1 MKNNNFKYFKIR
13 IRELA
18 LATFL
23 DDKEVGRKN
32 EEEEKGEDDDEEEE
46 GEEIKRT
53 KETLRKTYVVN
64 KLKVA
69 AKIK

>member
-1 MKNNNFKYFKIR
+1 MASFI
-13 IRELA
+13 
-18 LATFL
+18 
-23 DDKEVGRKN
+23 DDKEEGGKN
-32 EEEEKGEDDDEEEE
+32 EEEEKIGEEEDDEEEE